1 MLQFLAP
8 VYLGWALGAND
19 ASNVFGTT
27 VASKMISFTTAA
39 VLCTVFVICG
49 ALLEGSAGMETLGG
63 LSEFDAAAAVGVS
76 LAAALAV
83 TL

>member
-1 MLQFLAP
+1 MFKFLAP

-27 VASKMISFTTAA
+27 VASKMISFRTAS
-39 VLCTVFVICG
+39 VLCAVFVMLG

-63 LSEFDAAAAVGVS
+63 LSDFDASAAVGGRRWQ
-76 LAAALAV
+76 LRLP
-83 TL
+83 